1 MNSAP
6 NVTELFATEIVPA
19 DQFASIWNGSRP
31 INGENGLALA
41 ILQQAI
47 DDLRTHHRAT
57 KPERRRIYA
66 KAYRWVIS
74 DDRSWLYSF
83 ASICELL
90 DVAPEVMRSKLLS
103 ES

>member
-1 MNSAP
+1 MSSGT
-6 NVTELFATEIVPA
+6 NVQELFETEIVPA
-19 DQFASIWNGSRP
+19 EQLASIWNGSRP
-31 INGENGLALA
+31 TNGENGLALA

-47 DDLRTHHRAT
+47 DDLRNHRRASN
-57 KPERRRIYA
+57 PERRRIYA
-66 KAYRWVIS
+66 KACHWVTS

-103 ES
+103 KS

>member
-1 MNSAP
+1 VSAVT
-6 NVTELFATEIVPA
+6 NVQELIESEVVPA

-31 INGENGLALA
+31 TAGENGLALA

-47 DDLRTHHRAT
+47 DDLRSHRRSDR
-57 KPERRRIYA
+57 PDHRRIYA
-66 KAYRWVIS
+66 KAHRWVTS

-90 DVAPEVMRSKLLS
+90 DVAPETMRSKLLNDC
-103 ES
+103 

>member
-1 MNSAP
+1 MDSAP
-6 NVTELFATEIVPA
+6 RVSELFETEIVPA

-47 DDLRTHHRAT
+47 DDLRSHRRANN
-57 KPERRRIYA
+57 PERRRIYA
-66 KAYRWVIS
+66 KAFRWVSS

>member
-1 MNSAP
+1 MHSGTS
-6 NVTELFATEIVPA
+6 VQDLFETEFVPA
-19 DQFASIWNGSRP
+19 DQFASIWHGSRP
-31 INGENGLALA
+31 TNGENGLALA

-47 DDLRTHHRAT
+47 EDLRNHGRANN
-57 KPERRRIYA
+57 PERRRIYA
-66 KAYRWVIS
+66 KAYRWVTS

-103 ES
+103 AS